1 MQNYVCK
8 VLSVLVLFAIC
19 SMYGCSE
26 KALEIDENNPG
37 LGKLENMA
45 TATYS
50 LDKVSATT
58 ASFSGNLK
66 MTESDLQYFTRLTIL
81 YSDSIDDGFDFET
94 AETASTVM
102 FDSNQGFSIKLN
114 NLKGD
119 TRYKYCVQTECQS
132 GNSYS
137 KVSEF
142 RTKDFDFEQSS
153 PANCH
158 IASEPGIYRF
168 PMVIG
173 NSNESVGVVAAV
185 DVLWESFGSFFIKPE
200 PGDLISKV
208 YYKDRYMYIQLPE
221 PFHTGN
227 AVVTAKDVKG
237 TILWSWHIWMT
248 DTPQEQVYFNDAG
261 IMMDRNLGA
270 TSVEPKLGKTEGLY
284 YQWGRKDPFS
294 DREKTTNGFIQTS
307 SSDALTYSIKE
318 PSWWLSNWPPNNDY
332 EGWAKEKTIYD
343 PCPAGWK
350 VPKGGESGI
359 WKQALG
365 DKKIENCEQENGFNF
380 SGLFSSNPLVWYPKG
395 DFLFTR
401 PWWLW
406 GDSDGQGYYWSI
418 SSLYHLPNS
427 EKNIDSDCN
436 LATTCYVRCQKE

>member
-8 VLSVLVLFAIC
+8 VLSVLGLFAIC

-168 PMVIG
+168 PMVKG
-173 NSNESVGVVAAV
+173 NSNESVGVVSNV
-185 DVLWESFGSFFIKPE
+185 DVYCESFGSYILAPE
-200 PGDLISKV
+200 QGDLISRV
-208 YYKDRYMYIQLPE
+208 YHKDNYYMYVQINE

-227 AVVTAKDVKG
+227 AVVTAKDKNG
-237 TILWSWHIWMT
+237 NTLWFWHIWMT
-248 DTPQEQVYFNDAG
+248 DTPLEQEYFNNAG

-270 TSVEPKLGKTEGLY
+270 TSIEPGRSQTCGFRY
-284 YQWGRKDPFS
+284 TWGHSYPYAVDN
-294 DREKTTNGFIQTS
+294 EKR
-307 SSDALTYSIKE
+307 TYHYNVYLESIIE
-318 PSWWLSNWPPNNDY
+318 RLNSY
-332 EGWAKEKTIYD
+332 IGWDSEKAILD
-343 PCPAGWK
+343 PCPAGWR
-350 VPKGGESGI
+350 VPDGGENGI
-359 WKQALG
+359 WKTALG
-365 DKKIENCEQENGFNF
+365 DKEINSFEREDGYDL
-380 SGLFSSNPLVWYPKG
+380 SGIFCSQPNVWYPKG
-395 DFLFTR
+395 
-401 PWWLW
+401 
-406 GDSDGQGYYWSI
+406 YYWST
-418 SSLYHLPNS
+418 SSIYIPPYKEGIIYPSDKSN
-427 EKNIDSDCN
+427 KNK
-436 LATTCYVRCQKE
+436 AYYVRCQKE